1 MIDLRD
7 RKDLLVL
14 LVIAVLIVLCILFFS
29 LYMIWKPRDNNNEFR
44 VGIIDTYDYTESQI
58 VNEYFEEISELL
70 KENDFENLY
79 KIVSKD
85 YIEYS
90 SLTVEK
96 LKLKC
101 EEMKICGQDLK
112 LESYEKNT
120 IKEYN
125 NVFIIA
131 IKVVNSNVAARITI
145 NEKSPRNYNIL
156 FDDLIVN
163 STQKIIKSAENVTLT
178 VNSRRITST
187 LAKFGISIKNENL
200 GSIYLNNN
208 KYADGILL
216 SFQDGNALNPS
227 VPAIVSNS
235 YEIKAGEVKNFD
247 LTYAI
252 NGLELNKMGG
262 LLIKDVK
269 LNDNR
274 VVNLSYEI

>member
-216 SFQDGNALNPS
+216 SFQDGNALNSS